1 MDQVRMVRT
10 ATLDIAVVERGPDGP
25 ALVLLHGYPDDPRCY
40 DRVVAELAPDG
51 FRILLPHLR
60 GYGPTRFLDPSTP
73 RSGQQAALG
82 ADLRDLLDALDLDRV
97 ILGGMDW
104 GGRAACIVSALWPG
118 RVRGLVT
125 CNGYNIQDLSTAAR
139 PADPAQAVRN
149 WYQWYFN
156 TARGHRAL
164 HEDPAGIAR
173 QCWRLWSPSMT
184 IEEAD
189 FGATAASWRNPDH
202 ADVVAHSYR
211 HRHGEA
217 AGDPALEEIER
228 ALLAQPRIAVPTI
241 VLDPAEDGV
250 HPLPGGDPGDD
261 PWAARFGTAYER
273 RIVDRAG
280 HFLPRERPDAFAAA
294 IRDVRRRT
302 SS

>member
-1 MDQVRMVRT
+1 MDGIRMIRT
-10 ATLDIAVVERGPDGP
+10 ATLDVAVIERGSPDGP
-25 ALVLLHGYPDDPRCY
+25 PLVLLHGYPDDPRCY

-60 GYGPTRFLDPSTP
+60 GYGPTRFLHASTP

-82 ADLRDLLDALDLDRV
+82 TDLRDLLEALDLQGV

-104 GGRAACIVSALWPG
+104 GGRAACIVSALWPE

-125 CNGYNIQDLSTAAR
+125 CNGYNIQDLSTAAH

-156 TARGHRAL
+156 TARGRRAL
-164 HEDPAGIAR
+164 AEDPAGVAR
-173 QCWRLWSPSMT
+173 QCWRLWSPSMV
-184 IEEAD
+184 IDEAD
-189 FGATAASWRNPDH
+189 FAATAASWHNPDH

-217 AGDPALEEIER
+217 AGDPALEDIER
-228 ALLAQPRIAVPTI
+228 ALLAQPRITVPTV

-250 HPLPGGDPGDD
+250 HPMPEDD
-261 PWAARFGTAYER
+261 PWPAHFGTAYER
-273 RIVDRAG
+273 RRIDHAG

-294 IRDVRRRT
+294 VRDIAGRT
-302 SS
+302 PP

>member
-1 MDQVRMVRT
+1 MGRT
-10 ATLDIAVVERGPDGP
+10 ATLDVAVVERGPADGP
-25 ALVLLHGYPDDPRCY
+25 PLVLHGYPDDPRCY
-40 DRVVAELAPDG
+40 DRVVDELASDG
-51 FRILLPHLR
+51 FRILLPYLR
-60 GYGPTRFLDPSTP
+60 GYGPTRFLYPSTP

-82 ADLRDLLDALDLDRV
+82 ADLRDLLEALDLDGV

-104 GGRAACIVSALWPG
+104 GGRAACIVSALWPE

-125 CNGYNIQDLSTAAR
+125 CNGYNIQDLSTAEQ

-164 HEDPAGIAR
+164 AEDPAGIAR
-173 QCWRLWSPSMT
+173 QCWRLWSPSMA
-184 IEEAD
+184 IDEAD
-189 FGATAASWRNPDH
+189 FAATAASWRNPDH

-217 AGDPALEEIER
+217 AGDPALETIER
-228 ALLAQPRIAVPTI
+228 ALLAQPRITVPTV
-241 VLDPAEDGV
+241 VLDPVEDGV
-250 HPLPGGDPGDD
+250 HPMPEDD
-261 PWAARFGTAYER
+261 PWSARFGAVYER
-273 RIVDRAG
+273 RCIDRAG

-294 IRDVRRRT
+294 IRDIAGHT
-302 SS
+302 SP